1 MSKIGDYIKETR
13 AELSHVSWPS
23 RKQTA
28 IFTVLVIVFSFGVA
42 FYLGLF
48 DYLFSLGIRT
58 LIS

>member
-28 IFTVLVIVFSFGVA
+28 IFTFLVIVFSFGVA
-42 FYLGLF
+42 FYLGFF